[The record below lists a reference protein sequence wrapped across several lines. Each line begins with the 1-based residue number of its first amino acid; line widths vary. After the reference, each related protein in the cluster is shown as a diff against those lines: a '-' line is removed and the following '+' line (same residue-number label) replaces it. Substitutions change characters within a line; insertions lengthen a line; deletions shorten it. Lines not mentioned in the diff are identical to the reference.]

1 MPKPEVI
8 TEKSAIQA
16 AVKQLR
22 SADKTIG
29 LVPTM
34 GALHAGHLSL
44 VKKSLARCN
53 ATVVTIFINPLQFND
68 ATDLKSYPRD
78 LAADL
83 STLSPLSVD
92 FIFAPP
98 PEQMYPT
105 DHCISIDIGPL
116 GHILEG
122 RFRPG
127 HFSGVATILLK
138 LFHLIPADT
147 VFLGTKDYQQLKVT
161 ERLVEDSNL
170 SIQIEGCPTIREQDG
185 LAMSS
190 RNRLL
195 PPADRQQAKCVYES
209 LEQAQEMVHAGECNT
224 QKIIQKMRQH
234 LHQSGG
240 KIDYVALVNPQTLQP
255 VMHINTEV
263 IGLVAVKIGSIRLID
278 NRLIRV
284 NARANSLR
292 Q

>member
-1 MPKPEVI
+1 MPKPVVI
-8 TEKSAIQA
+8 TEKAEIQA

-34 GALHAGHLSL
+34 GALHTGHLSL
-44 VKKSLARCN
+44 VEKSLARCG

-68 ATDLKSYPRD
+68 PTDLKSYPHD

-83 STLSPLSVD
+83 STLSPLAVD
-92 FIFAPP
+92 FVFAPT
-98 PEQMYPT
+98 PEQMYPPG
-105 DHCISIDIGPL
+105 HCMSIDIGPL
-116 GHILEG
+116 GNILEG

-138 LFHLIPADT
+138 LFHLIPADI

-161 ERLVEDSNL
+161 ERLIEDSNL
-170 SIQIEGCPTIREQDG
+170 SIQIEGCPTLREQDG

-195 PPADRQQAKCVYES
+195 TPADRQQAKCVYES
-209 LEQAQEMVHAGECNT
+209 LEQAQEMVNAGECAT
-224 QKIIQKMRQH
+224 EKIIQQMRQH
-234 LHQSGG
+234 LHQAGG

-255 VMHINTEV
+255 VTRINAEV
-263 IGLVAVKIGSIRLID
+263 MGLVAVKIGSIRLID
-278 NRLIRV
+278 NRLIRA
-284 NARANSLR
+284 NAGADSLR